1 MFVRQT
7 LLVKHAVSGRML
19 IDSGKHDVSFLLK
32 PNGDGWQ
39 IDIGV
44 PWSGT
49 IEEILKL
56 KEELNVFI
64 FQEYAD
70 QPTLKTWYYVGE
82 GLVAYDRD
90 SQLLTVRAQS
100 RIEYYPHEYS
110 V

>member
-1 MFVRQT
+1 MKQT
-7 LLVKHAVSGRML
+7 LLIKHAVSGRML
-19 IDSGKHDVSFLLK
+19 IDSGKQDVSFSSK
-32 PNGDGWQ
+32 PEGNGWQ

-56 KEELNVFI
+56 KDELNVFI
-64 FQEYAD
+64 FYDYDD
-70 QPTLKTWYYVGE
+70 QPTLKTWYYVGK
-82 GLVAYDRD
+82 GPVAYDRD
-90 SQLLTVRAQS
+90 SQLLTIGAQS